1 MVVEFNTLAD
11 WDNFSKRLSYS
22 LIKLGYIYESKKIER
37 FSYSFFP
44 SSTEY
49 LGEFHTVLKELIGSR
64 IELDSDTMEEIRIA
78 IRTIDQAFDKSN
90 NIK

>member
-22 LIKLGYIYESKKIER
+22 LIKLGYIHDSKKIER
-37 FSYSFFP
+37 FSYFFFP

-49 LGEFHTVLKELIGSR
+49 LGEFTLC
-64 IELDSDTMEEIRIA
+64 
-78 IRTIDQAFDKSN
+78 
-90 NIK
+90 